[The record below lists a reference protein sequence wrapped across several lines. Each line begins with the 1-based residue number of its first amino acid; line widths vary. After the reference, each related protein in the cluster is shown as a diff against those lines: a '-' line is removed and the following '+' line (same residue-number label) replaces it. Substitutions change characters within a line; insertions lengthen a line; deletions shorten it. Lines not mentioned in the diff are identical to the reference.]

1 MRKIYVSGVSTVIAT
16 ALLVLVAAPLAFC
29 EQAESC
35 PMREARSRTS
45 GVTCV
50 PGPAFDCC
58 NGDETAPSRGADEL
72 TRHDLGAPIVSP
84 RPALVTPRSRSRF
97 DSERANEPLG
107 SAAETPLYTLL
118 ATLLI

>member
-1 MRKIYVSGVSTVIAT
+1 
-16 ALLVLVAAPLAFC
+16 
-29 EQAESC
+29 
-35 PMREARSRTS
+35 MREARSRTS

-58 NGDETAPSRGADEL
+58 NGDERAPSRGSDEL
-72 TRHDLGAPIVSP
+72 TRQDLGAPIASC
-84 RPALVTPRSRSRF
+84 RPALVLPTDRLRF
-97 DSERANEPLG
+97 DSERAHEPLG